1 MSISYSIIGVNSEG
15 DSARIQ
21 NYLSSIASPPF
32 LLLENMTEI
41 SFPVTF
47 HPSEIPDI
55 CFIFEDTLLSCIDT
69 VIDNMNA
76 ISPFT
81 SIIIVSKNEDRVF
94 EAYAKNIIFFIR
106 HNHLEEDLQAA
117 ITKYLY
123 YIHLIHLQKP
133 SYVSVTNSKVIS
145 VPYEEILYIDT
156 YKNKLSLHLLDN
168 TILEERKTL
177 NDFYKSMPS
186 QYFTFISKS
195 TIVNMM
201 HIRAVTPSSICL
213 SNKHILNISR
223 SKKEDFFKVYRKY
236 LLLG

>member
-1 MSISYSIIGVNSEG
+1 MSISYSIMGANSEG

-21 NYLSSIASPPF
+21 NFLSSISSPPF

-47 HPSEIPDI
+47 HPSRIPDI
-55 CFIFEDTLLSCIDT
+55 CFIFEDTLLSCIDI
-69 VIDNMNA
+69 VIDDINT

-81 SIIIVSKNEDRVF
+81 SIMILGKNEDRVF
-94 EAYAKNIIFFIR
+94 EAYAKNIVYFIR
-106 HNHLEEDLQAA
+106 YSQLEKDLQSA
-117 ITKYLY
+117 IAKYLY
-123 YIHLIHLQKP
+123 YIHIRKP

-145 VPYEEILYIDT
+145 VPYGEILYIDT
-156 YKNKLSLHLLDN
+156 YKNKLSLHLVDD

-177 NDFYKSMPS
+177 NAFYKSLPA
-186 QYFTFISKS
+186 QYFTFVSKS

-201 HIRAVTPSSICL
+201 HIRAVTPSSLCL
-213 SNKHILNISR
+213 SNKHILDISR

-236 LLLG
+236 LFLLR

>member
-1 MSISYSIIGVNSEG
+1 MGVNSEG

-21 NYLSSIASPPF
+21 NYLSSITSPPF

-41 SFPVTF
+41 SFPLTF
-47 HPSEIPDI
+47 HPSRIPDI

-69 VIDNMNA
+69 VIDDMNA

-81 SIIIVSKNEDRVF
+81 SIMILSKNEDRVF
-94 EAYAKNIIFFIR
+94 EAYAKNIVYFIR
-106 HNHLEEDLQAA
+106 YSHLEEDLQAA

-123 YIHLIHLQKP
+123 YLHILRP

-156 YKNKLSLHLLDN
+156 YKNKLSLHLVDD

-177 NDFYKSMPS
+177 NSLYKSLPV
-186 QYFTFISKS
+186 QYFTFVSKS

-201 HIRAVTPSSICL
+201 HIRAVTPSSIFMNVGEVKINL
-213 SNKHILNISR
+213 HSSTDSNS
-223 SKKEDFFKVYRKY
+223 FFNS
-236 LLLG
+236 L

>member
-1 MSISYSIIGVNSEG
+1 MSISYSIMGVNSEG

-21 NYLSSIASPPF
+21 NYLSSITSPPF

-41 SFPVTF
+41 SFPLTF
-47 HPSEIPDI
+47 HPSRIPDI

-69 VIDNMNA
+69 VIDDMNA

-94 EAYAKNIIFFIR
+94 EAYAKNIVFFIR

-123 YIHLIHLQKP
+123 YIHLRKP

-156 YKNKLSLHLLDN
+156 YKNKLSLHLVDD

-177 NDFYKSMPS
+177 NALYKSLPV
-186 QYFTFISKS
+186 QYFTFVSKS

-213 SNKHILNISR
+213 SNKHILDISR
-223 SKKEDFFKVYRKY
+223 SKREDFFKVYRKY

>member
-1 MSISYSIIGVNSEG
+1 MSISYSIMGVNSEG

-21 NYLSSIASPPF
+21 NYLSSITSPPF
-32 LLLENMTEI
+32 LLLEIMSEI
-41 SFPVTF
+41 SFPLTF
-47 HPSEIPDI
+47 HPSRIPDI
-55 CFIFEDTLLSCIDT
+55 CFILEDTLLSCIDT
-69 VIDNMNA
+69 VIDDMNA

-94 EAYAKNIIFFIR
+94 EAYAKNIVFFIR
-106 HNHLEEDLQAA
+106 YSHMEEDLQAA

-123 YIHLIHLQKP
+123 YIHIRKP

-156 YKNKLSLHLLDN
+156 YKNKLSLHLVDD

-177 NDFYKSMPS
+177 TTLYKSLPV
-186 QYFTFISKS
+186 QYFTFVSKS

-201 HIRAVTPSSICL
+201 HIRSVTPSSICL
-213 SNKHILNISR
+213 SNKNILDISR

-236 LLLG
+236 LFLLR

>member
-1 MSISYSIIGVNSEG
+1 MSISYSIMGVNSEG

-21 NYLSSIASPPF
+21 NYLSSITSPPF

-41 SFPVTF
+41 SFPLTF
-47 HPSEIPDI
+47 HPSRIPDI

-69 VIDNMNA
+69 VIDDMNA

-81 SIIIVSKNEDRVF
+81 SIMILSKNEDRVF
-94 EAYAKNIIFFIR
+94 EAYAKNIVYFIR
-106 HNHLEEDLQAA
+106 YSHLEEDLQTA

-123 YIHLIHLQKP
+123 YLHILRP

-156 YKNKLSLHLLDN
+156 YKNKLSLHLVDD

-177 NDFYKSMPS
+177 NAFYKSMPS
-186 QYFTFISKS
+186 QYFTFVSKS

-201 HIRAVTPSSICL
+201 HIRAVTPSSLCL
-213 SNKHILNISR
+213 SNKHNLDISR
-223 SKKEDFFKVYRKY
+223 SKKDDFFKAYRKY
-236 LLLG
+236 LFLLQ